1 MRDVFAVG
9 AMKAVM
15 TSQKQL
21 EANRRNA
28 RRSTG
33 PKSAAGKTRA
43 AGNALKHG
51 LRAEQVVVAGEDAE
65 AFDDLLALMH
75 DEFQPQGVLELQLV
89 ERIAACTWRL
99 RRAYRIEAEILE
111 YQKAKSRLEVVEDR
125 MNKQVYGRYLLPSDF
140 TQDDHDNL
148 KRLRVRARH
157 ARKEANLNRATL
169 GGAFYDDSVNASALS
184 KLSRYETS
192 IERALYR
199 ALHELQRLQSFRDK
213 GTASTQVVIDVDRED
228 QAAKKPSRCSRSNLE
243 KSVSEKRTVRRR
255 SRAFD

>member
-1 MRDVFAVG
+1 
-9 AMKAVM
+9 
-15 TSQKQL
+15 
-21 EANRRNA
+21 
-28 RRSTG
+28 
-33 PKSAAGKTRA
+33 
-43 AGNALKHG
+43 
-51 LRAEQVVVAGEDAE
+51 
-65 AFDDLLALMH
+65 
-75 DEFQPQGVLELQLV
+75 
-89 ERIAACTWRL
+89 
-99 RRAYRIEAEILE
+99 
-111 YQKAKSRLEVVEDR
+111 

-169 GGAFYDDSVNASALS
+169 GGAFYDDSVNASTLS